1 MRRAPILF
9 AMTVIAVTLAVE
21 ARAEDRYGPPLA
33 AGANANTPEPVQTL
47 TWPGK
52 TAAVAPAPP
61 QRPDA
66 ARAAPQPAR
75 PASLYDP
82 PPPRW
87 RAAET
92 ASTPAAPAPAPLAPT
107 RPFAAQSVAAQPAAT
122 KAADGAPPHFYSLAR
137 QYGVEPDPIAL
148 SPQFLA
154 ASPQADMAEPPP
166 LPPPH
171 TIGAQSANMST
182 AAATSQVRQ
191 AQEAAADADAAT
203 LGN

>member
-1 MRRAPILF
+1 MRRASILF
-9 AMTVIAVTLAVE
+9 AMMVIAVTLAAQ
-21 ARAEDRYGPPLA
+21 ARAEDRYGAPLA
-33 AGANANTPEPVQTL
+33 GGGDAPEPLQTL

-52 TAAVAPAPP
+52 AAGVSATALSTRRDPAYVAPPPAPP
-61 QRPDA
+61 R
-66 ARAAPQPAR
+66 
-75 PASLYDP
+75 SLYDP

-87 RAAET
+87 RAAE
-92 ASTPAAPAPAPLAPT
+92 AAPMPAAAPALFAPT
-107 RPFAAQSVAAQPAAT
+107 TPSSAQPAAAQRDRT

-191 AQEAAADADAAT
+191 AQEAAADANAAT